1 MKRVAGLSMAML
13 ATVAF
18 AAHKKTYRYNCKGGA
33 FTVTVAVEASGRWS
47 RAEPVV
53 LQIDSE
59 PAQTL
64 VADPDAPDA
73 DSFKNKD
80 YEFYALKNFVVD
92 ANESRR
98 RGENLQCV
106 PRRVAAIPASFGP
119 SRPPRRENPS
129 ALEVRPSSEPPF
141 PRNSGARSV

>member
-18 AAHKKTYRYNCKGGA
+18 AADKKTYRYNCKGGA

-80 YEFYALKNFVVD
+80 YEFYALKNFVRLTRMSHGVVVKTYNVCR
-92 ANESRR
+92 AE
-98 RGENLQCV
+98 
-106 PRRVAAIPASFGP
+106 
-119 SRPPRRENPS
+119 
-129 ALEVRPSSEPPF
+129 
-141 PRNSGARSV
+141 